1 MEHKINIKLINAYLL
16 ITEGTVLSNNLDL
29 CLLFYADVLI
39 RGNGFITH
47 ANWLLRQDSCPD
59 G

>member
-16 ITEGTVLSNNLDL
+16 IAAGTVLSNNPDA

-39 RGNGFITH
+39 RGNGFITR
-47 ANWLLRQDSCPD
+47 ANWLLRQDPCPD
-59 G
+59 R